1 MKARA
6 LPIVVALATVPVA
19 AHAQAPCQMPIQSYL
34 TAVDGTPRD
43 TPIDIEVT
51 FFDGPDGGAAAI
63 DCRTFSDVPVEDG
76 WVNLSLESC
85 SLPELDPSGCG
96 IMTIAEILDA
106 GRAIGSEV
114 WVAFRL
120 EDDVFDA
127 GPRTRLGAVPYAVH
141 AANAT
146 LATTATN
153 ALSADVAATVEG
165 FDPDDYTPT
174 ESLSTIATTGS
185 YTDLADRPP
194 ALDTLGALICE
205 GGQVPVWSEAISGW
219 VCGAGGGGSV
229 DFDGDELVVGTR
241 GEGDAYESLDTPLT
255 IPDGIITG
263 ITSARFVPDATTI
276 RTLSLDLTIDHPLP
290 NQLTV
295 VLSSPEGTALTVID
309 GPTTTLTEIDGN
321 FGWDIP
327 MDGGDLYS
335 FYEEDAGGVWTM
347 RVVDETPGGS
357 GSLISWRLRINEEF
371 SGRAFIGSV
380 IETPGQVLANEI
392 IVTNGGRMVFRD
404 VTGTDVFELTAGEP
418 SDTERIRVSTGLLV
432 DAEARGSQTW
442 WNAASTCISEGGQLC
457 TPAQLSGMC
466 SAGIIS
472 LSAGAHWTDDMG
484 GRRDGGRTIGTGC
497 TSNSHTP
504 TSNGRVFRC
513 CYTF

>member
-1 MKARA
+1 MKLRV
-6 LPIVVALATVPVA
+6 LPLLVALASAPVA
-19 AHAQAPCQMPIQSYL
+19 AYAQAPCQMPIQSYL

-51 FFDGPDGGAAAI
+51 FFDGPGGDAAAI
-63 DCRTFSDVPVEDG
+63 DCRTFSDVEVDEG
-76 WVNLSLESC
+76 WVNLSLDSC
-85 SLPELDPSGCG
+85 SLPDPDPSGCG
-96 IMTIAEILDA
+96 IMTIGEILDA

-127 GPRTRLGAVPYAVH
+127 GPRTRVGAVPYAVH

-146 LATTATN
+146 LAATATN

-165 FDPDDYTPT
+165 FDPADYTPT
-174 ESLSTIATTGS
+174 EGLSTVATTGS
-185 YTDLADRPP
+185 FTDLADLPP
-194 ALDTLGALICE
+194 ALGTFGALICDE
-205 GGQVPVWSEAISGW
+205 GQVPVWNDGIGGW
-219 VCGAGGGGSV
+219 VCGAGGGSV

-241 GEGDAYESLDTPLT
+241 GEGDSYESLDTPLA
-255 IPDGIITG
+255 IPDGVITG
-263 ITSARFVPDATTI
+263 ITSARFVADATTI

-295 VLSSPEGTALTVID
+295 VLTSPEGTELTVVD
-309 GPTTTLTEIDGN
+309 GATTTLTEIDGN

-335 FYEEDAGGVWTM
+335 FYEQGAGGVWTM
-347 RVVDETPGGS
+347 HVVDETPGGS
-357 GSLISWRLRINEEF
+357 GSLVSWRLRVNEEF
-371 SGRAFIGSV
+371 SGRAFIGGQ

-404 VTGTDVFELTAGEP
+404 VSGADVFELTAGAP
-418 SDTERIRVSTGLLV
+418 SDVARTRISTGLLV
-432 DAEARGSQTW
+432 DTDERPSANW
-442 WNAASTCISEGGQLC
+442 WTAAQTCIEAGGELC
-457 TPAQLSGMC
+457 NPAQISGMC
-466 SAGIIS
+466 SAGLIS
-472 LSAGAHWTDDMG
+472 MGGDHWTNDMG

-497 TSNSHTP
+497 TSSSHVP
-504 TSNGRVFRC
+504 TGNGRVYRC